1 MKNRIVPV
9 VFAVVAALGYGM
21 WSPAVS
27 GDRTPP
33 PGGHVATR
41 ITGSFDPSMAV
52 ALDARLSQLLD
63 GAGLPSLSAAL
74 ATPEGGM
81 WTAAQGWADIDGGVR
96 ATPGAMYRTGS
107 MAKPIT
113 AVAMMRLA
121 ARGALQLDAPLGQG
135 IAGLPAASQAI
146 TPRQLASHTAGI
158 RHYTLV
164 EAISSV
170 VRAPV
175 HYPSVQDGLSV
186 FIRDPLLFKPGAGF
200 TYSTYGYSLL
210 SRQLEVAAR
219 LPFPAVLKQEVL
231 DPCGMTRTALD
242 APGPMPDRVQFY
254 RTANGHYKPAK
265 RMDSSAR
272 IAGGGLVSTPGDLAK
287 FGQCVLSDSLLSA
300 DARQTMWT
308 VVTLPDGAPNPQNY
322 GLGWRIDNSTRLLG
336 PDRPTP
342 IIHHGGQQEGGAG
355 FLLLIPGQKLSVAV
369 MTNSGTDEAREAV
382 QEAAYALVRTYT
394 ERKAREPSSAGIGP

>member
-1 MKNRIVPV
+1 M
-9 VFAVVAALGYGM
+9 
-21 WSPAVS
+21 
-27 GDRTPP
+27 
-33 PGGHVATR
+33 ATR